1 MTQLAFGQVAPISR
15 RAVAYVI
22 DAAIAT
28 GLTIVLGGGLMI
40 AASLTG
46 SIEGTLTTLLIGG
59 PIVSLILLGWFIVY
73 TLMQSKNGSI
83 GMRAQGLR
91 LASAVDGAP
100 LGFGRALLRN
110 VIFGLA
116 ASIVVGYFTPL
127 FDGSGRYQGWHDKVA
142 NSLMLDARATG
153 SPSVWMTGPA
163 VVPQRPTRAS
173 DPAPSAALPGFPAPA
188 AASGPPAFPAGL
200 ASAAAPAGPGAPVAS
215 PVAPA
220 APVLPASARRPVV
233 PAAPVAEPG
242 ALIAFVPGVTQDAQP
257 PRVAPAAAP
266 EPAVDIQ
273 PAPTYAPPAPTYTPP
288 APASA
293 PAAPVAP
300 AAPPAAESADD
311 AELEDTRISVP
322 GHRLIFTWDDGTRV
336 SVSRRTVFGR
346 NPAPE
351 DGATLVSV
359 RDETLSLSKTHFE
372 AAAETSGGW
381 VLDRHST
388 NGMTIVRDGQR
399 IACPAGQRV
408 PVRLGDAIEIG
419 DRIVT
424 IGGYA

>member
-15 RAVAYVI
+15 RAVAYII

-28 GLTIVLGGGLMI
+28 GLSIVLGGGLMI
-40 AASLTG
+40 AASITG
-46 SIEGTLTTLLIGG
+46 SLEGTLTTLMIGG
-59 PIVSLILLGWFIVY
+59 PIVSLILLGWFVVY
-73 TLMQSKNGSI
+73 TLMQSRNGSI
-83 GMRAQGLR
+83 GMRAQGLS
-91 LASAVDGAP
+91 LASAADGAP

-142 NSLMLDARATG
+142 KSVMLDARSTS
-153 SPSVWMTGPA
+153 SPSAWMTGPA
-163 VVPQRPTRAS
+163 VVPQRPGRA
-173 DPAPSAALPGFPAPA
+173 PEGTAPLPGFPAPA
-188 AASGPPAFPAGL
+188 TASVPPAFPSGL
-200 ASAAAPAGPGAPVAS
+200 ATNPAPAGTASPTGMPAAPAS
-215 PVAPA
+215 PA
-220 APVLPASARRPVV
+220 APHPAPASAPRPVV
-233 PAAPVAEPG
+233 PAAPVPEAG
-242 ALIAFVPGVTQDAQP
+242 ALIAFVPGVTQESPP
-257 PRVAPAAAP
+257 PRVAPAA
-266 EPAVDIQ
+266 PAADIQ
-273 PAPTYAPPAPTYTPP
+273 PVPTHAPPAP
-288 APASA
+288 A

-300 AAPPAAESADD
+300 AASSPVAPAAVQTPEPEDD
-311 AELEDTRISVP
+311 AELENTRISVP

-336 SVSRRTVFGR
+336 SVSRRTIFGR

-351 DGATLVSV
+351 DGAAVVSV